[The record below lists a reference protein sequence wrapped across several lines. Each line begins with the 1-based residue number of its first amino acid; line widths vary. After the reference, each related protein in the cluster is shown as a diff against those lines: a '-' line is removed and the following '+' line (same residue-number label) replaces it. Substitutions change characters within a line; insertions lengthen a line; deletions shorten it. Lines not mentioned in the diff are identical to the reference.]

1 MPVQTKICGLS
12 TADAVDAALAGGAS
26 HIGFAFFPASPRNV
40 LPDQAAALARR
51 VDGRARTVGL
61 FVDPD
66 AEFLAS
72 VRQQVL
78 LDIIQL
84 HGSESPEM
92 ARSIEGEV
100 WKAIPVRR
108 AADLTT
114 ARHYQGIVSRIL
126 YDSKPPEGASSP
138 GGTGQRFDWTV
149 LQGFRHP
156 LPWILAGGLDAANVS
171 EAVSTTGAAIVDVSS
186 GVESAPG
193 VKDVDK
199 IAAFLKAARDL

>member
-12 TADAVDAALAGGAS
+12 TAATVDAALAGGAS
-26 HIGFAFFPASPRNV
+26 PHGFGFFPASPRNIA
-40 LPDQAAALARR
+40 PDQAAALARR
-51 VDGRARTVGL
+51 ADGRARTVGL

-66 AEFLAS
+66 PDFLAS
-72 VRQQVL
+72 IQRQVG

-84 HGSESPEM
+84 HGHESPEF
-92 ARSIEGEV
+92 ARSVSGEV

-108 AADLTT
+108 ASDLLD
-114 ARHYQGIVSRIL
+114 AQRYQGIATRIL
-126 YDSKPPEGASSP
+126 YDSRPPDGAPVP

-156 LPWILAGGLDAANVS
+156 LPWILAGGLDTGNVA
-171 EAVSTTGAAIVDVSS
+171 EAVSTTGAAFVDVSS